1 MRKELLEGL
10 SEEQIA
16 KKGPAKAKKRFCNS
30 LKRKALS
37 SAKSNSKLFPVVDA
51 TIRNAPSARANALW
65 S

>member
-37 SAKSNSKLFPVVDA
+37 SAKSNSKLFPVADA
-51 TIRNAPSARANALW
+51 LPNRNAPSARANAL
-65 S
+65 